1 MIHLTTLSSRNGVMT
16 TLMFL
21 TGESGEELVGYSLVI
36 LILRRVKLVSEV
48 CFKLCKHHFA
58 ILHPNSQE
66 TLQGLVYRGTEAM
79 AATKERQASD

>member
-1 MIHLTTLSSRNGVMT
+1 M
-16 TLMFL
+16 
-21 TGESGEELVGYSLVI
+21 I

-48 CFKLCKHHFA
+48 CFKLRRHHFA
-58 ILHPNSQE
+58 NLHPNSQE